1 MNKGKETYQ
10 NIPIPEGLSNAIQD
24 GMKRG
29 RRQMGRK
36 WVIAAGSLAAACA
49 AAIAVFLLLPG
60 DGVLTPENADQPSTA
75 KLEPDAQ
82 EQLSA
87 CWPGPDAEENGEPLN
102 MEPSNNLTKNEEPQD
117 SPASGQ
123 DFVGQSPSSLLV
135 NGTVEEIV
143 DGQILL
149 KNQDD
154 ANTGIPDISLNIS
167 EDTVFLDAVTFES
180 KTLEDIQEGDL
191 LYAHVSLIMT
201 RSLPPISNAYAVF
214 VGASSDMAVPSY
226 ATVTEITT
234 DDAGNLLLT
243 VDQDLILIPGEETV
257 IRSYDG
263 TQLDASDVKVGDR
276 ILASYQFVTM
286 SIPAQTNPD
295 LILLMPE
302 ADGL

>member
-10 NIPIPEGLSNAIQD
+10 NIPIPEGLSDAIQD

-36 WVIAAGSLAAACA
+36 WIIAAGSLAAACA

-60 DGVLTPENADQPSTA
+60 DGVRTPENADQPSTA

-82 EQLSA
+82 GQIPA
-87 CWPGPDAEENGEPLN
+87 WPGPDAEENSASLN
-102 MEPSNNLTKNEEPQD
+102 NEPSNSPTENID
-117 SPASGQ
+117 SQGSGASDQ
-123 DFVGQSPSSLLV
+123 DFAGQSPSSLLV

-167 EDTVFLDAVTFES
+167 EDTVFLDAVTFET
-180 KTLEDIQEGDL
+180 KTLADIREGDL

-214 VGASSDMAVPSY
+214 VGASGDMAMPSY
-226 ATVTEITT
+226 AAITEITT

-257 IRSYDG
+257 IRSHDG
-263 TQLDASDVKVGDR
+263 TQLDASDLKVGDR

-302 ADGL
+302 TEGL

>member
-10 NIPIPEGLSNAIQD
+10 NIPIPEGLSDAIQD

-49 AAIAVFLLLPG
+49 AAIAVFLLLPS
-60 DGVLTPENADQPSTA
+60 DGALTPENADQPSTA
-75 KLEPDAQ
+75 KLEPDSQGQIPA
-82 EQLSA
+82 
-87 CWPGPDAEENGEPLN
+87 WPGPDAEENSEPLN
-102 MEPSNNLTKNEEPQD
+102 MEPNNNLTKNEEPQD

-154 ANTGIPDISLNIS
+154 SNTGIPDISLNIS
-167 EDTVFLDAVTFES
+167 GDTIFLDAVTFES
-180 KTLEDIQEGDL
+180 KTLEDIREGDL

-263 TQLDASDVKVGDR
+263 TQLDASDLKVGDR

>member
-1 MNKGKETYQ
+1 M
-10 NIPIPEGLSNAIQD
+10 
-24 GMKRG
+24 
-29 RRQMGRK
+29 
-36 WVIAAGSLAAACA
+36 
-49 AAIAVFLLLPG
+49 
-60 DGVLTPENADQPSTA
+60 
-75 KLEPDAQ
+75 
-82 EQLSA
+82 
-87 CWPGPDAEENGEPLN
+87 
-102 MEPSNNLTKNEEPQD
+102 
-117 SPASGQ
+117 
-123 DFVGQSPSSLLV
+123 
-135 NGTVEEIV
+135 